1 MNKENNLM
9 LALEHIENIAIE
21 TVSIGKSIYSI
32 NESIHVIKSLGF
44 TTIQNGQTKAKPLA
58 NELPYAAFKT
68 AITGKFIHLE
78 GRAKTSAIS
87 DLRQSINFGLQNDGL
102 EVKDSNASRAKT
114 KAKAKT
120 SDKKERGASTP
131 KEFNAV
137 KIADDLAGKYTG
149 NQINALIIELQKLLE
164 FN

>member
-9 LALEHIENIAIE
+9 LALEHIENIATE

-120 SDKKERGASTP
+120 GAKTGASTP
-131 KEFNAV
+131 KPFDAI
-137 KIADDLAGKYTG
+137 KIADGLAGKYTG